1 MSGLRARLAEE
12 RGFTMILA
20 IMVLLIAMSVGVGAW
35 TAASGDVGNGS
46 YAHDQKRAWAG
57 AEAGVQWYQAQLAQ
71 DPSYWSHCTN
81 VPIPTG
87 ETSMPVNQKYDGVT
101 PRKWRTIP
109 GATDQFTV
117 ELLPAPGSTQCIE
130 NNDAS
135 MVDPATRTFRIRV
148 TGRPRSGAASCDGAT
163 SGGSAAGSC
172 PAKRSIIATFRR
184 SSFLDFLYFSD
195 YETLTPALQNF
206 AALGPN
212 VTSTPTDFQAWAAQA
227 PPPTASGG
235 CLQYWWQG
243 RGNASLAI
251 TTPAPARTLTCAQ
264 LQFNGP
270 QGPNPGDHVD
280 GPFHT
285 NDSIVVCGTVPF
297 GRGPQDAVEIANG
310 NPDLATLPVGGS
322 ASGYPSVSQCGTG
335 GTANFLGTSNLVAAK
350 MQMPTG
356 NSALSGTAYRRT
368 GRVDLTLH
376 GNQFDISV
384 QGRATLTNQAIP
396 ASGIIYAD
404 NDPLCTTGYD
414 PDTPYPTGANAMKCG
429 DVWVHGDYSQS
440 VTIGA
445 QNDIVINGNL
455 TKNNSTAM
463 LGLVANNYVR
473 IYRPAGTTAP
483 YNPTFSGSTCTSTVT
498 ASAPANV
505 TIDAAILAVNGSF
518 VVDNYTCPNP
528 GGTTPPTVTSLT
540 VRGAIAQKYRGPV
553 GTKYASTDP
562 SYPNYPKTGFTKN
575 YVYDDRFH
583 FGSPPKFL
591 DPVQAAWNIARMTEQ
606 VPAT

>member
-1 MSGLRARLAEE
+1 LRPDPGGRHDAARPEHDDGRPEGVGRPRARRRPGRPARRHHLRPCQGDVRGGRDDAPAPRLLGRHRRGRAGMSGLRARLAEE

-212 VTSTPTDFQAWAAQA
+212 VTSTPTDFQAWAA
-227 PPPTASGG
+227 
-235 CLQYWWQG
+235 
-243 RGNASLAI
+243 
-251 TTPAPARTLTCAQ
+251 
-264 LQFNGP
+264 
-270 QGPNPGDHVD
+270 
-280 GPFHT
+280 
-285 NDSIVVCGTVPF
+285 
-297 GRGPQDAVEIANG
+297 
-310 NPDLATLPVGGS
+310 
-322 ASGYPSVSQCGTG
+322 
-335 GTANFLGTSNLVAAK
+335 
-350 MQMPTG
+350 
-356 NSALSGTAYRRT
+356 
-368 GRVDLTLH
+368 
-376 GNQFDISV
+376 
-384 QGRATLTNQAIP
+384 
-396 ASGIIYAD
+396 
-404 NDPLCTTGYD
+404 
-414 PDTPYPTGANAMKCG
+414 
-429 DVWVHGDYSQS
+429 
-440 VTIGA
+440 
-445 QNDIVINGNL
+445 
-455 TKNNSTAM
+455 
-463 LGLVANNYVR
+463 
-473 IYRPAGTTAP
+473 
-483 YNPTFSGSTCTSTVT
+483 
-498 ASAPANV
+498 
-505 TIDAAILAVNGSF
+505 
-518 VVDNYTCPNP
+518 
-528 GGTTPPTVTSLT
+528 
-540 VRGAIAQKYRGPV
+540 
-553 GTKYASTDP
+553 
-562 SYPNYPKTGFTKN
+562 
-575 YVYDDRFH
+575 
-583 FGSPPKFL
+583 
-591 DPVQAAWNIARMTEQ
+591 
-606 VPAT
+606 